1 MKIIV
6 YRKFHESDLYELTLV
21 HSIYSTK
28 HDFEQ
33 NEELRKFSDAVDYEY
48 PFEVIEGTEL
58 EFRVLKQF
66 LWVTFDVFN
75 TDDIEEGKIV
85 VKREGEVISYESAA
99 KLCHNEIEELDNKIQ
114 SLRWNLELYGE
125 IYHDKYGCHIAEEFE
140 N

>member
-6 YRKFHESDLYELTLV
+6 YRKFQESDLYELTLV

-33 NEELRKFSDAVDYEY
+33 NEELRKFSNAVDYEY

-66 LWVTFDVFN
+66 LWLAFDVFN
-75 TDDIEEGKIV
+75 ADDIEEGKIV
-85 VKREGEVISYESAA
+85 VKREGEVISYKDAA
-99 KLCHNEIEELDNKIQ
+99 KICHNEIKELQDTIE
-114 SLRWNLELYGE
+114 SLQWNLDLYDE
-125 IYHDKYGCHIAEEFE
+125 IYHDKYGCHITEEFE

>member
-33 NEELRKFSDAVDYEY
+33 NEELRKFSNAVDYEY

-66 LWVTFDVFN
+66 LWVTFDIFN

-85 VKREGEVISYESAA
+85 VKREGEVVDFEYAA
-99 KLCHNEIEELDNKIQ
+99 KECNKEIEELDNKIQ
-114 SLRWNLELYGE
+114 SLQWNLELYDE
-125 IYHDKYGCHIAEEFE
+125 IYHDKYGCHITEEFE

>member
-21 HSIYSTK
+21 QSIYSTK
-28 HDFEQ
+28 HDFAQSEG
-33 NEELRKFSDAVDYEY
+33 LRQFANAVEYEY

-58 EFRVLKQF
+58 EFAVLKQF
-66 LWVTFDVFN
+66 LWLAFDVFN
-75 TDDIEEGKIV
+75 TDDMKEDEIV

-114 SLRWNLELYGE
+114 SLRWSLELYSE
-125 IYHDKYGCHIAEEFE
+125 IYHDKYGCRITDILE